1 MLDDKKLKDVVVFS
15 LFFWVVFGLVVAAC
29 GASLIGKPIYKQFE
43 VIEGHKWFEVVG
55 EHGLEVLYPPMGLA
69 MLLYL
74 VIVLVPNAP
83 LAMIRKAKKEDI

>member
-1 MLDDKKLKDVVVFS
+1 MLSKKKLKNLLVFS

-55 EHGLEVLYPPMGLA
+55 EHGLEVLIPPLCIAG
-69 MLLYL
+69 LLYSI
-74 VIVLVPNAP
+74 IVFGREDP
-83 LAMIRKAKKEDI
+83 LSVLDFSKKVR